1 MMKKRLKW
9 LIPLIVVVLIK
20 WEHPGECLSRLGVF

>member
-9 LIPLIVVVLIK
+9 LIPLIVVVLISAVYNWPVAK
-20 WEHPGECLSRLGVF
+20 ASF